1 MDFTAEIKGHTL
13 EYFDDEHMYLVDG
26 LIVPS
31 ITQILKL
38 KFGRKYE
45 SINDLVLKRASDA
58 GTAVHEAVEAFY
70 TKGIES
76 DMKEVRNIKFL
87 QKKYGFEVIDNEVP
101 VILFK
106 DDEPISAGRLDL
118 VLYMDGE
125 IGGADIKRTS
135 SLDKEYLFYQLNL
148 YRIGYQQCYGE
159 EWQFLRG
166 IHLKDDIRKFV
177 KIPINADM
185 AWQLVEEYLEAN
197 NGNKNNVR

>member
-31 ITQILKL
+31 ITQMLKI
-38 KFGRKYE
+38 KFGGRYA
-45 SINDLVLKRASDA
+45 SIDKDVLKRASDA
-58 GTAVHEAVEAFY
+58 GTAVHEA
-70 TKGIES
+70 IETFCKTGL
-76 DMKEVRNIKFL
+76 DNGLPEVRNFNFL
-87 QKKYGFEVIDNEVP
+87 RGAYGFKVRENETP

-118 VLYMDGE
+118 VLEMDGE

-135 SLDKEYLFYQLNL
+135 NLDKEYLFYQLNL

-197 NGNKNNVR
+197 NGN

>member
-31 ITQILKL
+31 ITQMLKI
-38 KFGRKYE
+38 KFGGRYA
-45 SINDLVLKRASDA
+45 SIDKDVLKRASDA
-58 GTAVHEAVEAFY
+58 GTAVHEA
-70 TKGIES
+70 IEKFCVYGTES
-76 DMKEVRNIKFL
+76 NLKEVRNFNFL
-87 QKKYGFEVIDNEVP
+87 KKKYGFEVIDNEVP

-118 VLYMDGE
+118 VLHMDGE

-135 SLDKEYLFYQLNL
+135 NLDKEYLFYQLNL

-177 KIPINADM
+177 KIPINAEL

-197 NGNKNNVR
+197 NGN

>member
-1 MDFTAEIKGHTL
+1 MDFTADINGRTL

-31 ITQILKL
+31 ITQILKI
-38 KFGRKYE
+38 KFKGKYDN
-45 SINDLVLKRASDA
+45 IDKDVLKRASEA
-58 GTAVHEAVEAFY
+58 GTAVHEAIEAY
-70 TKGIES
+70 CTTGAES
-76 DMKEVRNIKFL
+76 DLKEVRNFKFL
-87 QKKYGFEVIDNEVP
+87 QKKYEFEVVQNEVP

-106 DDEPISAGRLDL
+106 DGMPISAGRLDL
-118 VLYMDGE
+118 VLRMNGE

-135 SLDKEYLFYQLNL
+135 SLDKDYLFYQLNL

-177 KIPINADM
+177 KIPINEQM
-185 AWQLVEEYLEAN
+185 AWELVEIYMEEKHGNQDN
-197 NGNKNNVR
+197 N